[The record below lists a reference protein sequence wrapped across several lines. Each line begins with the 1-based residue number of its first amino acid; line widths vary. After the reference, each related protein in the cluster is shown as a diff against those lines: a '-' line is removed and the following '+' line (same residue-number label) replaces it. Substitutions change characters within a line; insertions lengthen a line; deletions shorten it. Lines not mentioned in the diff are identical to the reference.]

1 MSEKNEPSM
10 GRPGHFCWN
19 ELVTADVAAAKTF
32 YTRLLGWT
40 TEPFGQGMEYT
51 LLKRDNQ
58 GIGGLMKAPHAGMPA
73 QWLPYVLVEDVDAT
87 VAQAAK
93 LGGKVCNAPFDVPDV
108 GRIAVLSDPQGATF
122 GIIKPRV

>member
-1 MSEKNEPSM
+1 MSDNESPM

-19 ELVTADVAAAKTF
+19 ELITTDEAGAKTF

-40 TEPFGQGMEYT
+40 AEPFGKGMDYMVLRKDKT
-51 LLKRDNQ
+51 
-58 GIGGLMKAPHAGMPA
+58 GIGGLMKAPQPGMPA

-93 LGGKVCNAPFDVPDV
+93 LGGKVCKEPFDVPEV
-108 GRIAVLSDPQGATF
+108 GRIAVVSDPQGAVF
-122 GIIKPRV
+122 GVIKPSA